1 MNKEEIAVNIIEA
14 DFVRNHR
21 YFINVH
27 GSSFSKNGTPDFIA
41 HDKDGRILGI
51 EVKRIG
57 KMPEVN
63 QWGKLTV
70 YINIESL
77 ENNLVFSIFSNN
89 DN

>member
-41 HDKDGRILGI
+41 HDK
-51 EVKRIG
+51 
-57 KMPEVN
+57 
-63 QWGKLTV
+63 
-70 YINIESL
+70 
-77 ENNLVFSIFSNN
+77 
-89 DN
+89 